1 MKAEERRA
9 VGSSASPSVL
19 AVVVDCSPVEWAARP
34 ADELPHLLEQ
44 LMMLCSAYWSL
55 ASSNRLLV
63 VGAHPAAA
71 RLLWPERRE
80 LAAEVAPPH
89 RLRAALARGVRGL
102 VALDPLS
109 DAAAP
114 ALAAALSLALC
125 RLERVRREEPLAQPR
140 VLLLSAS
147 AECPSASLR
156 LTNAAFAAKK
166 LEALGRLFSHRQQ
179 RRPRAPAA
187 APASHRVA
195 IDTALLAPTA
205 RLDLVLLA
213 PTADSISLQQ
223 LALSACG
230 IGWHHAASPV
240 LPDQHCRRLL
250 APPPQ
255 SRLETR
261 AVCTLTK
268 RHLDIGYTC
277 SVCLA
282 VFEKHSLR
290 ECAVCGTRFPLPKLA
305 PGAKLKKKVAKAK

>member
-1 MKAEERRA
+1 VCPPAMKAEERRA

-114 ALAAALSLALC
+114 ALAAALSLAIC

-166 LEALGRLFSHRQQ
+166 LE
-179 RRPRAPAA
+179 
-187 APASHRVA
+187 VA
-195 IDTALLAPTA
+195 IDT
-205 RLDLVLLA
+205 VLLA

-240 LPDQHCRRLL
+240 
-250 APPPQ
+250 
-255 SRLETR
+255 T
-261 AVCTLTK
+261 V
-268 RHLDIGYTC
+268 
-277 SVCLA
+277 
-282 VFEKHSLR
+282 
-290 ECAVCGTRFPLPKLA
+290 
-305 PGAKLKKKVAKAK
+305 

>member
-19 AVVVDCSPVEWAARP
+19 AVVVDCSPVEWAVRP

-166 LEALGRLFSHRQQ
+166 LEALGRLFSHRH
-179 RRPRAPAA
+179 A
-187 APASHRVA
+187 APAPRTRRCAGLTPRACWRLAPTAPPPTRPPSRLQVA

-205 RLDLVLLA
+205 RLDLV
-213 PTADSISLQQ
+213 
-223 LALSACG
+223 
-230 IGWHHAASPV
+230 
-240 LPDQHCRRLL
+240 
-250 APPPQ
+250 
-255 SRLETR
+255 
-261 AVCTLTK
+261 
-268 RHLDIGYTC
+268 
-277 SVCLA
+277 
-282 VFEKHSLR
+282 
-290 ECAVCGTRFPLPKLA
+290 
-305 PGAKLKKKVAKAK
+305 